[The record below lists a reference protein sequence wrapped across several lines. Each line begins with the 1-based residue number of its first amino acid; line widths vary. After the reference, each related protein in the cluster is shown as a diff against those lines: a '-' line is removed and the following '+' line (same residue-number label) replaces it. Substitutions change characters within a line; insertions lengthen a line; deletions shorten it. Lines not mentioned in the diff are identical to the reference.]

1 METVLSILECNVL
14 YCELYLQSAAVI
26 ASAGAFHIDSGLPIK
41 YIFSMTGQFPTLH
54 MLMLSLHVPR
64 GMQPLVELRPL
75 LSGISL
81 PDCPS
86 WLAYT
91 LSGIMY

>member
-1 METVLSILECNVL
+1 
-14 YCELYLQSAAVI
+14 
-26 ASAGAFHIDSGLPIK
+26 
-41 YIFSMTGQFPTLH
+41 

-64 GMQPLVELRPL
+64 DMQPLVELRPL

-81 PDCPS
+81 PDCHR

-91 LSGIMY
+91 LSGMYRHPMLKIVTNLQTGSDVITGNVEVVKYAVM

>member
-1 METVLSILECNVL
+1 
-14 YCELYLQSAAVI
+14 
-26 ASAGAFHIDSGLPIK
+26 
-41 YIFSMTGQFPTLH
+41 

-64 GMQPLVELRPL
+64 DMQPLVELRPL

-91 LSGIMY
+91 LSGIMYRHPMLKIVTNLRTGITGNVQVAKYAVM